1 MNYEFKAILH
11 HASNTNRWYIEIPY
25 KLAQEMQRKEKKGIL
40 KYTLALDGYPTK
52 EAKLLRGSLHLMLEV
67 PQDVAQLIGKQ
78 PGDELFIS
86 LKNGA

>member
-11 HASNTNRWYIEIPY
+11 QASNTNRWYIEIPY
-25 KLAQEMQRKEKKGIL
+25 KLAQEIQRKEKKGAL
-40 KYTLALDGYPTK
+40 KYAFALDGYPAEK
-52 EAKLLRGSLHLMLEV
+52 AKFLRGSLHLMLEV
-67 PQDVAQLIGKQ
+67 PQDVARLLGKQ